1 MERILVFCAH
11 SDDELV
17 GMGGTILKFAKEKK
31 EIVKV
36 IFSYGEKSHPHLR
49 KEVII
54 KERVD
59 ETKKASKLMGI
70 SKTIFFGL
78 EDYNLKNEIKKYN
91 IKNKLKTLIKNY
103 KPKKIFIPSP
113 NDSHKDHRAV
123 HEVVIKSVDE
133 MKYNSD
139 IYTYEVWNII
149 NDELPYIYIDIT
161 PYFSKKLK
169 IIKEFESQKHF
180 LYPLL
185 IPIFY
190 RSIKYGRAN
199 NCKYAE
205 KFYKV
210 R

>member
-1 MERILVFCAH
+1 MERVIVFCAH

-31 EIVKV
+31 EIIKI
-36 IFSYGEKSHPHLR
+36 IFSYGEKSHPHLK

-54 KERVD
+54 KERVN

-70 SKTIFFGL
+70 KETIFFGL
-78 EDYNLKNEIKKYN
+78 KDYNLKNEIKKYN
-91 IKNKLKTLIKNY
+91 IKNKLKTIIKKYNPD
-103 KPKKIFIPSP
+103 KVFIPSSKDP
-113 NDSHKDHRAV
+113 HKDHRAV
-123 HEVVIKSVDE
+123 HKVVLKAMEE
-133 MKYNSD
+133 MKSKSEV
-139 IYTYEVWNII
+139 YTFEVWNII
-149 NDELPYIYIDIT
+149 TEELPYIYVDIS
-161 PYFSKKLK
+161 PYFSKKFT
-169 IIKEFESQKHF
+169 IIKEFESQKRF

-185 IPIFY
+185 LPILY

-210 R
+210 K